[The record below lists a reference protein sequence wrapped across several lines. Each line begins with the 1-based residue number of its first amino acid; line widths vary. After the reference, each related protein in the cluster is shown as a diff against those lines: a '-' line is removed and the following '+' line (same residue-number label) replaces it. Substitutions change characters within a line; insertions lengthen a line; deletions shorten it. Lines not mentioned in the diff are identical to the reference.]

1 MRRYASALWVSVRRG
16 RGLVSGA
23 ERAALA
29 GLIKPLM
36 PTRAVRP
43 ADLVLW
49 APLAAGLGAAVYL
62 SVPSEPPEGLV
73 SLLWVAAAVCLVA
86 VPALTARPVLLAAAI
101 LSACALA
108 GHAHMQGRTLSLAPA
123 PFEVTERAR
132 TLTGWV
138 ERIERRG
145 RAGRVLIRAST
156 LQGAGVPPYRV
167 RLRVNTEDL
176 TPGDA
181 ISVSAVL
188 SHPRGPAAAGGYDG
202 ARASW
207 YQRVGLAGFAIS
219 QPQQAELAGDE
230 ALRAF
235 LAWRWRLAQRISATA
250 GENSGPVIS
259 ALLTGERSG
268 VTEDHAEALRLSGLG
283 HLLAIS
289 GMHMALLAGGIY
301 FAARWLFASAEP
313 FARACDP
320 RKPAALIALLA
331 ALGYLVL
338 SGGAISTQRAFV
350 MAAVMFT
357 AVLIGRRAVSFQSLA
372 LAALII
378 IALTPESVIEPGF
391 QMSFAATAAL
401 IAVYEAW
408 QRWRMTRE
416 LAAYGWWDRVQ
427 SAFAGLAVTS
437 LVAGSATGLFAAF
450 HFQRMAAYGFAA
462 NLAAMPVF
470 SFWVMPAG
478 VVGLLLAPFGLEAL
492 PLKISAAGMDIVLAI
507 AGWTSSLPGAAL
519 PALAPGGLILGL
531 YATGFA
537 LATLGRGLVRLAG
550 VPFAAGALGLWAL
563 QAPPDMMITS
573 SGVLVS
579 RSLSAETGAPGDWQ
593 VSDRRRGRF
602 EAGVLLQRAGTG
614 LSQAPRGDYACDRL
628 GCLVVTAEGLRVAI
642 SEHPASLEEDCVR
655 ADLVIAR
662 GTVSNWLKRRCAAP
676 VLDDA
681 SRGELGSSEYWV
693 RNGRIIRMRAAHDAS
708 TGRIWGRGRGS

>member
-1 MRRYASALWVSVRRG
+1 MHRYIQAVWTSIRRG
-16 RGLVSGA
+16 RSPVSGA
-23 ERAALA
+23 ERAALSR
-29 GLIKPLM
+29 LLQPVL
-36 PTRAVRP
+36 PSRAVRSS
-43 ADLVLW
+43 DLILW

-62 SVPSEPPEGLV
+62 SVPAEPGSVLIPVFWL
-73 SLLWVAAAVCLVA
+73 AAFACVLA
-86 VPALTARPVLLAAAI
+86 VPLLTAKPSLMAAI
-101 LSACALA
+101 VLSACALA
-108 GHAHMQGRTLSLAPA
+108 GHAHVQGRTLSLAP
-123 PFEVTERAR
+123 PVIEVSDRAR
-132 TLTGWV
+132 TVTGWV

-145 RAGRVLIRAST
+145 RSGRVLLRVQTLERADV
-156 LQGAGVPPYRV
+156 APFRV
-167 RLRVNTEDL
+167 RLRINTETL
-176 TPGDA
+176 TPGDG
-181 ISVSAVL
+181 IRVNAVL

-202 ARASW
+202 ARAAW
-207 YQRVGLAGFAIS
+207 YQRVALAGFSIS
-219 QPQQAELAGDE
+219 QPQPEEIAGQE
-230 ALRAF
+230 ELRAF
-235 LAWRWRLAQRISATA
+235 LGWRWRLAQRIADAA
-250 GENSGPVIS
+250 GPNSGPVIA

-301 FAARWLFASAEP
+301 FAARWLIASIEP
-313 FARACDP
+313 FARAHDP

-331 ALGYLVL
+331 ALGYLLL

-357 AVLIGRRAVSFQSLA
+357 AILIGRRAVSFQSLA

-378 IALTPESVIEPGF
+378 IAFSPQSVIEPGF

-408 QRWRMTRE
+408 QRWRMTRDM
-416 LAAYGWWDRVQ
+416 ADYGWFARVQ
-427 SAFAGLAVTS
+427 AAFTGLAVTS

-450 HFQRMAAYGFAA
+450 HFQRMAAYGFGA
-462 NLAAMPVF
+462 NLLAMPVF

-478 VVGLLLAPFGLEAL
+478 VVGLLLAPFGLEGL
-492 PLKISAAGMDIVLAI
+492 PLLVSAAGMDIVLAI
-507 AGWTSSLPGAAL
+507 ATWTSSLPGAAM
-519 PALAPGGLILGL
+519 PALAPGGIVLGL

-537 LATLGRGLVRLAG
+537 LATLGRGLVRVAG

-563 QAPPDMMITS
+563 QSPPDMMITA

-579 RSLSAETGAPGDWQ
+579 RSLSAESGEPGDWQ

-602 EAGVLLQRAGTG
+602 ETGVLLQRAGTG
-614 LSQAPRGDYACDRL
+614 LSAAPRGDYACDPL
-628 GCLVVTAEGLRVAI
+628 GCLVVTAEGLRVAV

-662 GTVSNWLKRRCAAP
+662 GNVSAWQKRRCAVP

-681 SRGELGSSEYWV
+681 ARAELGSAEFWV
-693 RNGRIIRMRAAHDAS
+693 RDGRIIRLRGANDGSAA
-708 TGRIWGRGRGS
+708 RVWGRERGN

>member
-1 MRRYASALWVSVRRG
+1 MRRDIQAVWTSIQRG
-16 RGLVSGA
+16 RSPVSGA
-23 ERAALA
+23 ERAALSR
-29 GLIKPLM
+29 LLQPVL
-36 PTRAVRP
+36 PSRAVRP
-43 ADLVLW
+43 SDLILW

-62 SVPSEPPEGLV
+62 SVPAEPGSVLIPVFWL
-73 SLLWVAAAVCLVA
+73 AAFACVLA
-86 VPALTARPVLLAAAI
+86 VPLFTAKPSLMAAI
-101 LSACALA
+101 VLSACALA
-108 GHAHMQGRTLSLAPA
+108 GHAHVQGRTLSLAP
-123 PFEVTERAR
+123 PVIEVSDRAR
-132 TLTGWV
+132 TVTGWV

-145 RAGRVLIRAST
+145 RSGRVLLRVQTLERADV
-156 LQGAGVPPYRV
+156 APFRV
-167 RLRVNTEDL
+167 RLRINTETL
-176 TPGDA
+176 TPGDG
-181 ISVSAVL
+181 IRINAVL

-202 ARASW
+202 ARAAW
-207 YQRVGLAGFAIS
+207 YQRVALAGFSIS
-219 QPQQAELAGDE
+219 QPQPEEVAGQE
-230 ALRAF
+230 ELRAF
-235 LAWRWRLAQRISATA
+235 LGWRWRLAQRIADAA
-250 GENSGPVIS
+250 GPNSGPVIA

-301 FAARWLFASAEP
+301 FAARWLIASIEP
-313 FARACDP
+313 FARAHDP

-331 ALGYLVL
+331 ALGYLLL

-357 AVLIGRRAVSFQSLA
+357 AILIGRRAVSFQSLA

-378 IALTPESVIEPGF
+378 IAFSPQSVIEPGF

-408 QRWRMTRE
+408 QRWRMTRDM
-416 LAAYGWWDRVQ
+416 ADYGWFARVQ
-427 SAFAGLAVTS
+427 AAFTGLAVTS

-450 HFQRMAAYGFAA
+450 HFQRMAAYGFGA
-462 NLAAMPVF
+462 NLLAMPVF

-478 VVGLLLAPFGLEAL
+478 VVGLLLAPFGLEGL
-492 PLKISAAGMDIVLAI
+492 PLLVSAAGMDIVLAI
-507 AGWTSSLPGAAL
+507 ATWTSSLPGAAM
-519 PALAPGGLILGL
+519 PALAPGGIVLGL

-537 LATLGRGLVRLAG
+537 LATLGRGLVRVAG

-563 QAPPDMMITS
+563 QSPPDMMITS

-579 RSLSAETGAPGDWQ
+579 RSLSAESGEPGDWQ

-602 EAGVLLQRAGTG
+602 ETGVLLQRAGTG
-614 LSQAPRGDYACDRL
+614 LSAAPRGDYACDPL
-628 GCLVVTAEGLRVAI
+628 GCLVVTAEGLRVAV

-655 ADLVIAR
+655 ADLVVAR
-662 GTVSNWLKRRCAAP
+662 GTVSAWQKRRCAVP

-681 SRGELGSSEYWV
+681 ARAELGSAEFWV
-693 RNGRIIRMRAAHDAS
+693 RDGRIIRLRGANDGSAA
-708 TGRIWGRGRGS
+708 RVWGRERGS

>member
-1 MRRYASALWVSVRRG
+1 MRRYIHAVRASIRRECSPA
-16 RGLVSGA
+16 SGGA
-23 ERAALA
+23 AAALSR
-29 GLIKPLM
+29 LLQPVL
-36 PTRAVRP
+36 PSRAVRP
-43 ADLVLW
+43 ADLILW
-49 APLAAGLGAAVYL
+49 VPLAAGLGAAVYL
-62 SVPSEPPEGLV
+62 SVPAEPDAALIPVFWLSALICLAAGL
-73 SLLWVAAAVCLVA
+73 L
-86 VPALTARPVLLAAAI
+86 LTARPALLAAAV

-108 GHAHMQGRTLSLAPA
+108 GHAHVQGRTLSLAP
-123 PFEVTERAR
+123 PHIEISDRAR
-132 TLTGWV
+132 TVTGWV

-145 RAGRVLIRAST
+145 RSGRVLLRVDSLQRADT
-156 LQGAGVPPYRV
+156 APYRV
-167 RLRVNTEDL
+167 RLRINTETL
-176 TPGDA
+176 TPGDG
-181 ISVSAVL
+181 IRVSAVL
-188 SHPRGPAAAGGYDG
+188 SPPRGPAAAGGYDG
-202 ARASW
+202 ARAAW
-207 YQRVGLAGFAIS
+207 YQRVALSGFSIS
-219 QPQQAELAGDE
+219 QPQTEDIAGNE
-230 ALRAF
+230 SQRAF
-235 LAWRWRLAQRISATA
+235 LAWRWRLAQRISDAA
-250 GENSGPVIS
+250 GPNSGPVIA

-268 VTEDHAEALRLSGLG
+268 VTEAHAEALRLSGLG

-301 FAARWLFASAEP
+301 FAVRWLIASIEP
-313 FARACDP
+313 FARAHDP

-331 ALGYLVL
+331 ALGYLLL

-378 IALTPESVIEPGF
+378 IAFNPESVIEPGF

-408 QRWRMTRE
+408 QRWRITRDI
-416 LAAYGWWDRVQ
+416 ADYGWFARVQ
-427 SAFAGLAVTS
+427 AAFTGLAVTS

-450 HFQRMAAYGFAA
+450 HFQRMAAYGFGA
-462 NLAAMPVF
+462 NLVAMPVF

-478 VVGLLLAPFGLEAL
+478 VVGLLLAPFGLEGL
-492 PLKISAAGMDIVLAI
+492 PLMVSAMGMDIVLAI
-507 AGWTSSLPGAAL
+507 ATWTSSLPGAAL
-519 PALAPGGLILGL
+519 PALAPGGIVLGL

-537 LATLGRGLVRLAG
+537 LATLGRGLVRVAG
-550 VPFAAGALGLWAL
+550 VPFAAGALSLWAL

-579 RSLSAETGAPGDWQ
+579 RSISSETGERLDWQ

-614 LSQAPRGDYACDRL
+614 LSAAPRGDYACDPL
-628 GCLVVTAEGLRVAI
+628 GCLVITAEGLRVAV

-655 ADLVIAR
+655 ADLVVAR
-662 GTVSNWLKRRCAAP
+662 GTVSAWQKRRCAVP

-681 SRGELGSSEYWV
+681 ARAELGSAEFWV
-693 RNGRIIRMRAAHDAS
+693 RDGRIIRLRGANDGSAA
-708 TGRIWGRGRGS
+708 RVWGRERES